1 MSAEKRPASDEPGAG
16 QMIVKRQNVGSSTGA
31 LARLNA
37 SGKSSALIQTAP
49 RTSNL
54 QAPVMELS
62 GHSGEIFAAK
72 FDPTGNFIASGSMD
86 RSILLWRTYGDCEN
100 YGVLTGHRGA
110 VLDLQWSRDSKIV
123 YSASADTHLASWD
136 LENGTRIRRYI
147 GHDEI
152 VNTMD
157 ISKRGEGILVSG
169 SDDGTIGLWDP
180 RSKHAADHIETEFP
194 ITAIA
199 MSEAGN
205 EVYSGG
211 IDNDIKVWDIRKKSV
226 VYSMLGH
233 QDTVTSLRA
242 SPDSQSLLSFAMD
255 STVRTW
261 DIRPF
266 APTDRH
272 IRTFDGASVGLE
284 KNLIRASWDTEGKKV
299 AVGSGDG
306 TATIWSSETG
316 KLMYKLPGHKGTVNC
331 VEFAPGT
338 EPIGT
343 RLNSPHLT
351 RTWTSGSNG
360 PDLRPSSTQQH
371 LNREVD
377 EVSPESAILR
387 AGGPPTAPVTIP
399 APVARVS
406 RSETTGRTRRFTSP
420 DPAEM
425 HLAQMV
431 QEGRRRRR
439 RANRRQQQD
448 NDEGHP
454 KRFLLCI
461 PWPKSRRMRS
471 QILRCFILGFFLA
484 LLLVLYLALSLTKNI
499 RSGEFTVLFIL
510 VILFVTVFFCHGLIR
525 LCMLVIRPR
534 PDDEPRPPIPQLLP
548 PGSYA
553 VPREPIRVMLARDEE
568 EQGEVSEAVQAK
580 PPAYGLWRES
590 VRVDP
595 NRIYWQRNPNAVSS
609 NAGQSTLGE
618 SNGGARPPS
627 YASEDGVSYVVNA
640 RPRSMAPIMME
651 APMPPHPSEIGRMGE
666 RRNP

>member
-1 MSAEKRPASDEPGAG
+1 MSEKRPASDEPAG

-31 LARLNA
+31 LARLNG
-37 SGKSSALIQTAP
+37 SGSSALIQTAP
-49 RTSNL
+49 RTSGL
-54 QAPVMELS
+54 QAPVMELT

-100 YGVLTGHRGA
+100 YGILNGHRGA
-110 VLDLQWSRDSKIV
+110 ILDLQWSRDSKIV

-136 LENGTRIRRYI
+136 LENGTRIRRYV
-147 GHDEI
+147 GHEEI
-152 VNTMD
+152 VNTVD
-157 ISKRGEGILVSG
+157 ISKRGEEMLVSG
-169 SDDGTIGLWDP
+169 SDDGSIGLWDP
-180 RSKHAADHIETEFP
+180 RTKTAVDHIQTEFP

-211 IDNDIKVWDIRKKSV
+211 IDNDIKVWDLRKKSV

-233 QDTVTSLRA
+233 QDTVTSLRV

-284 KNLIRASWDTEGKKV
+284 KNLIRASWDSEGKKV

-331 VEFAPGT
+331 VEFAPGK
-338 EPIGT
+338 EPIVLSASSDRNMLLGEL
-343 RLNSPHLT
+343 R
-351 RTWTSGSNG
+351 GSNG
-360 PDLRPSSTQQH
+360 PDSRPNSGQQH
-371 LNREVD
+371 PNRAATD
-377 EVSPESAILR
+377 PLPEPHMTR
-387 AGGPPTAPVTIP
+387 AAGQQPASVAMPP
-399 APVARVS
+399 PVAQSS
-406 RSETTGRTRRFTSP
+406 RSETRGRTRRFTGP

-425 HLAQMV
+425 HLAQMA

-439 RANRRQQQD
+439 RRQRDRQQGD
-448 NDEGHP
+448 DEGHP
-454 KRFLLCI
+454 KRFLLCL
-461 PWPKSRRMRS
+461 PWVKSRRMRS
-471 QILRCFILGFFLA
+471 QILRCFISGTFLA
-484 LLLVLYLALSLTKNI
+484 LLLAVYLALSLTQNI
-499 RSGEFTVLFIL
+499 RSSEFTVLLIL
-510 VILFVTVFFCHGLIR
+510 IILFTTIFFCHGLIR

-534 PDDEPRPPIPQLLP
+534 ADEEARPPMPQLIA
-548 PGSYA
+548 PGGYA
-553 VPREPIRVMLARDEE
+553 VPREPIRVVLARDEE
-568 EQGEVSEAVQAK
+568 DQDEISEAAKAK

-595 NRIYWQRNPNAVSS
+595 NRIYWQRNPNAASGDGPSS
-609 NAGQSTLGE
+609 SGHGNIGP
-618 SNGGARPPS
+618 RPPS
-627 YASEDGVSYVVNA
+627 YASEDGVSYVVDA
-640 RPRSMAPIMME
+640 RPRSMAPGVTE
-651 APMPPHPSEIGRMGE
+651 VPLPPHSSEVGRMNE
-666 RRNP
+666 RRAPF